1 MLVPSPYPPVLDL
14 SGSISFAPGDQL
26 VSAYHLHICCPCRVT
41 AGNGVCVHCC
51 PLFIPII
58 FTWRALSLSHA
69 VVVFSPT
76 PPQKRYVHE
85 DCERSAAAIVAR
97 QASLSALAAEGA
109 AQGAAAAAGAGA
121 GAEAPAIE
129 EGQRGAAP
137 NGSGTTDADTQKV
150 VAEGGG
156 GGGGSGSGGGGASG
170 GKLEKQQKEEVEEA
184 KDEEEDDDDDAEEEE
199 DEEAAEPAPARAR
212 ADAGNVPLAARTPAT
227 NDRWDDDH
235 VRMPCS
241 AESLIVTGGEYPPPS
256 STIRFIF
263 FF

>member
-1 MLVPSPYPPVLDL
+1 MALFLFPTLLWCSP
-14 SGSISFAPGDQL
+14 Q
-26 VSAYHLHICCPCRVT
+26 
-41 AGNGVCVHCC
+41 
-51 PLFIPII
+51 
-58 FTWRALSLSHA
+58 
-69 VVVFSPT
+69 
-76 PPQKRYVHE
+76 PPQKKNRYVHE

-109 AQGAAAAAGAGA
+109 AQGAAAAAADAGA
-121 GAEAPAIE
+121 GAVAPAIE

-156 GGGGSGSGGGGASG
+156 GGGGSRSGGGGASG

-256 STIRFIF
+256 STIRFVF
-263 FF
+263 FFLKLTRGRCWH

>member
-1 MLVPSPYPPVLDL
+1 MALFLFPTLFWCSPQP
-14 SGSISFAPGDQL
+14 
-26 VSAYHLHICCPCRVT
+26 
-41 AGNGVCVHCC
+41 
-51 PLFIPII
+51 
-58 FTWRALSLSHA
+58 
-69 VVVFSPT
+69 
-76 PPQKRYVHE
+76 PPQKKRYVHE

-150 VAEGGG
+150 VAGGGG

-184 KDEEEDDDDDAEEEE
+184 KDEEEEDDDDDAEEEE
-199 DEEAAEPAPARAR
+199 DEEAAKPAPARAR

-256 STIRFIF
+256 STIRFVF
-263 FF
+263 LKKLTRGRCWHCQHASSRFP